1 MKIYVLTEISS
12 GENPLEFDNQEV
24 YTDKE
29 KAKQALVDKYL
40 ARIKMSTGY
49 DTFGKDF
56 RSNGYRIVIADD
68 DTTTIYEGYLKE
80 YEIC

>member
-12 GENPLEFDNQEV
+12 GDNPLEFDNQEV
-24 YTDKE
+24 YTDKK

-40 ARIKMSTGY
+40 AKIKMSTGY
-49 DTFGKDF
+49 EVFGKDF
-56 RSNGYRIVIADD
+56 HTNEYRIVIADD

-80 YEIC
+80 YEI